1 MAEDLVQRAHW
12 GNLEGQNWAGL
23 ARLSTE
29 EIEGE
34 AFDEGATGRT
44 RFLPMTGRDIKST
57 EEQEKDGREFVERRG
72 GRYVHTYLE
81 PDTSAWK
88 RKRVRLPDGSTAY
101 RVVRPVFQGAL
112 EDLKQGAA
120 PNGERLDGLIVVD
133 IDRLTRD
140 PRHLEDSIETVEH
153 YRRPI
158 IDITGTLDLLTDNGR
173 AMARVV
179 VAMAN
184 KQSAD
189 TARRLRR
196 NHKARRDLGIPVG
209 GTRPFGWQEDKR
221 TLNRAEADLIRKAA
235 RRLMEGATWY
245 AIIADWNRAGI
256 TTSRGN
262 AWTQTALRESLRNPR
277 MCGYRPHTVVELDPV
292 TGHELKNRT
301 IARDGKGNP
310 VIGQWEPILTV
321 AEWEALVEVIG
332 AGPVRGT
339 GFNSRK
345 YLGTG
350 TLRCGKEGCGALL
363 RPYKAPP
370 SKGKPEGYFYYGCHA
385 KSTGR
390 GCGGVKVG
398 GPETDELIAK
408 LVIAKYEEE
417 AAERKAVA
425 APEPWRGE
433 DDLRNVREDIDD
445 LKQARRA
452 RKISAERYYTDL
464 AEYEADERRL
474 NKDRN
479 AWNRKLMAAQGKPV
493 DVAEEWYRD
502 GVTLAER
509 RSYAEQTLTAL
520 VVLQVGRGRKVPLR
534 DRLVPV
540 WAEKER

>member
-34 AFDEGATGRT
+34 ALDDGATEST
-44 RFLPMTGRDIKST
+44 RFVPMTSRDIKST
-57 EEQEKDGREFVERRG
+57 EEQEKDGRQFIESRG
-72 GRYVHTYLE
+72 GRYVYTYLE

-88 RKRVRLPDGSTAY
+88 RRRVRLPDGSTGY
-101 RVVRPVFQGAL
+101 RVVRPVFEGAL
-112 EDLKQGAA
+112 EDLKQGTA
-120 PNGERLDGLIVVD
+120 PNRERVDGLIVYD

-140 PRHLEDSIETVEH
+140 PRHLEDAIETVEH

-189 TARRLRR
+189 TARRLKR

-221 TLNRAEADLIRKAA
+221 TLNPTEADLMRKAA
-235 RRLMEGATWY
+235 RRLIEGATWY
-245 AIIADWNRAGI
+245 AIVADWNRRGV

-262 AWTQTALRESLRNPR
+262 AWTQNTLRDSLRNPR
-277 MCGYRPHTVVELDPV
+277 MCGYRPYTVVEFDPD
-292 TGHELKNRT
+292 TGRELKNMT
-301 IARDGKGNP
+301 IARDSSGDP
-310 VIGQWEPILTV
+310 VIGQWQPILTV
-321 AEWEALVEVIG
+321 AEWEALVAVIG
-332 AGPVRGT
+332 EGPVRGT

-370 SKGKPEGYFYYGCHA
+370 SLGKPDGYFYYGCHA

-390 GCGGVKVG
+390 GCGGVKIV
-398 GPETDELIAK
+398 GPETDALIAK

-417 AAERKAVA
+417 AAERRAIVV
-425 APEPWRGE
+425 PERWSG
-433 DDLRNVREDIDD
+433 DDELRNVREDISD

-452 RKISAERYYTDL
+452 RKISAERYYSDL
-464 AEYEADERRL
+464 AEYESEERRL
-474 NKDRN
+474 TRDRN
-479 AWNRKLMAAQGKPV
+479 TWNRRTMAAQGEPV
-493 DVAEEWYRD
+493 DVAKEWYRD

-509 RSYAEQTLTAL
+509 RAYVEQTLTAL
-520 VVLQVGRGRKVPLR
+520 VVLQVGRGRRVPLR

-540 WAEKER
+540 YVEK